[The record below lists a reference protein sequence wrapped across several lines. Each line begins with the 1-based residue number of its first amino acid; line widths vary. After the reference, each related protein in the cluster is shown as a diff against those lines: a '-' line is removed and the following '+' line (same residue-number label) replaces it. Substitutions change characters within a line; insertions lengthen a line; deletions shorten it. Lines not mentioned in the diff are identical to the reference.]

1 MGTDLVIIDNENVE
15 HVERITW
22 LRDLDEI
29 HLCFANRNIQEAI
42 AYCTK
47 RYEELTRIHLYEVK
61 KCKMI
66 DYLRNCQYPDSLHLV
81 TDRDLLINEH
91 DCDHDHFGS
100 TRNRFAHLLH
110 ILQDY
115 ENDCKLLSISY

>member
-1 MGTDLVIIDNENVE
+1 MGTDLVILDTENVE

-29 HLCFANRNIQEAI
+29 HLCFSNRNIQEAI

-47 RYEELTRIHLYEVK
+47 RYEEFTRIHIYEVM
-61 KCKMI
+61 KCGMM
-66 DYLRNCQYPDSLHLV
+66 DYLRNCQYPDSLYLV
-81 TDRDLLINEH
+81 TDKNLEC

-110 ILQDY
+110 LLQDHK
-115 ENDCKLLSISY
+115 NDCKSLSISY